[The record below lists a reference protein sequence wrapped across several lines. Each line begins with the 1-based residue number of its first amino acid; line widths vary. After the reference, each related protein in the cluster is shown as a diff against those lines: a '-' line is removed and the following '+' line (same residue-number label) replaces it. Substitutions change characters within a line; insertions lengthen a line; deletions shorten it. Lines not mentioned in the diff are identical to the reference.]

1 MPFVLDSSVTIVWA
15 MDDESHPLADLAFL
29 KQQSEGALVPAIWYY
44 EVRNIL
50 VMNER
55 RGRISS
61 ADSDQF
67 LRQLTNLRIR
77 QEPTASDGN
86 LPDLAR
92 KFRLTVYDAAYL
104 ELALRA
110 RLPLATLDNALR
122 TAAEAAGISLLG

>member
-29 KQQSEGALVPAIWYY
+29 KQESEGAWVPAIWHY

-50 VMNER
+50 IVNER
-55 RGRISS
+55 RRRISS
-61 ADSDQF
+61 ADSDVF
-67 LRQLTNLRIR
+67 LKQLANLRIR
-77 QEPTASDGN
+77 QQPAEASGD

-92 KFRLTVYDAAYL
+92 KYRLTVYDAAYL
-104 ELALRA
+104 DLALRE

-122 TAAEAAGISLLG
+122 SAASAAGVSLLG